1 MYETIPA
8 PRRGGGIFAAL
19 GQLLVVMLVIALSIG
34 GTLYALHAG
43 PFGTPA
49 EAPVTKVDLTPTVLH
64 AVHSANQ
71 LVTAE
76 TQVDQIVSATASSR
90 LPGSDEKVIYF
101 AVYNIK
107 AGVDLAQIK
116 DSDITV
122 NGDTVRIV
130 LPPTHIISQS
140 LDAQK
145 SYVLSHSLG
154 ITAQIGGVSQGLM
167 DTVLRTAE
175 EKARTATLSDDT
187 LLKAARENATADLT
201 RILNASGI
209 TNVVFVDAATATT
222 TAQTAASVTVTTS
235 RTTSP
240 AARTAVAL
248 TPTPR
253 R

>member
-1 MYETIPA
+1 
-8 PRRGGGIFAAL
+8 
-19 GQLLVVMLVIALSIG
+19 
-34 GTLYALHAG
+34 
-43 PFGTPA
+43 
-49 EAPVTKVDLTPTVLH
+49 
-64 AVHSANQ
+64 
-71 LVTAE
+71 
-76 TQVDQIVSATASSR
+76 
-90 LPGSDEKVIYF
+90 VIYF
-101 AVYNIK
+101 AVYDIK
-107 AGVDLAQIK
+107 AGVDLSQIK

-209 TNVVFVDAATATT
+209 TNVVFVDAVTATT
-222 TAQTAASVTVTTS
+222 TAQTAASVTTS

-240 AARTAVAL
+240 ATRTATAP

>member
-8 PRRGGGIFAAL
+8 PRRGGGVFAAL
-19 GQLLVVMLVIALSIG
+19 GQLLVIMLVIALSIG

-43 PFGTPA
+43 PFAVPA

-101 AVYNIK
+101 AVYDIK
-107 AGVDLAQIK
+107 AGVDLSQIK

-122 NGDTVRIV
+122 DGNTVRIV

-187 LLKAARENATADLT
+187 LLKAARENATTDLT

-222 TAQTAASVTVTTS
+222 TAQTTASVTVTTS
-235 RTTSP
+235 RTISP
-240 AARTAVAL
+240 ATRTAVAL
-248 TPTPR
+248 TPTTR